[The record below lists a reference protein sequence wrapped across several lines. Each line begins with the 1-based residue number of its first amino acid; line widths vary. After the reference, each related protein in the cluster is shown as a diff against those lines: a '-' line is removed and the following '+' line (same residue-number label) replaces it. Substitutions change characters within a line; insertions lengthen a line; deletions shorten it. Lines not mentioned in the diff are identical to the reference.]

1 MNLHKILKYLAI
13 VIGIVGLILWG
24 RVLMAGDDSI
34 ETSADVQASVVT
46 PFLYVAYFVFAVI
59 VLLVLFFV
67 IKGLFSG
74 NIRNTLIAVG
84 AFALVVVISYLLAD
98 GQAVYDRDGVM
109 AVSESGSKWV
119 GAGLYTFYILAVIAV
134 GIMLV
139 SGIKKLIK

>member
-84 AFALVVVISYLLAD
+84 AFALIVVISYLLAD